1 MLRSTRLW
9 ARLSRKNKELNSK
22 LVVEKRVRLSTE
34 AGLKNAQDQAE
45 DQ

>member
-1 MLRSTRLW
+1 MLKPTRLW
-9 ARLSRKNKELNSK
+9 VRLSRKNKELNSK
-22 LVVEKRVRLSTE
+22 LVVKERARLSTE